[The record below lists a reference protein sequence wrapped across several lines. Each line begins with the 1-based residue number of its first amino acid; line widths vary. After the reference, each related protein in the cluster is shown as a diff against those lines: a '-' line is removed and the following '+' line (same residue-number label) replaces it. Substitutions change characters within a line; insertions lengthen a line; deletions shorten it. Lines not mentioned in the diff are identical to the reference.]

1 MTRIDLL
8 HMQVSMSQSNL
19 DKPARAGRVAWSCTC
34 FSTRRAARAVT
45 EYYDRALKPSGVT
58 ASQVSMLGGIA
69 MTGPA
74 PIQKLSEVL
83 DLDHTTLT
91 RNLKLLAAAGWITA
105 KPGSDRRERVIGL
118 TPSGEAVLARAMP
131 YWQAA
136 QRRVQDR
143 FGSERWR
150 RLLDDLSELA
160 DLPEDESGS

>member
-1 MTRIDLL
+1 
-8 HMQVSMSQSNL
+8 MSQPAA
-19 DKPARAGRVAWSCTC
+19 DKLARPGRVAWSCTC
-34 FSTRRAARAVT
+34 FNARRAARAVT

-74 PIQKLSEVL
+74 PIQRLSEVL

-91 RNLKLLAAAGWITA
+91 RTLKLLIAAGWISAT
-105 KPGSDRRERVIGL
+105 PGSDRRERVIGL
-118 TPSGEAVLARAMP
+118 TPAGEAVLARAMP

-136 QRRVQDR
+136 QRRVQER

-160 DLPEDESGS
+160 DLPDEGSGAA